1 MHCVMRSSEINTL
14 WHKTAGARQRSS
26 SLSLPCHRLH
36 AQPERT
42 LHPLAMEPQCFFCLS
57 FKFIPWASALSMPH
71 VMSVDIAWQTGR
83 KTTEKKSPQKF
94 GRPECKI
101 PNSYWKPWWHGDAVT
116 SALMVTNL
124 QVTFRWRRMCELVV
138 CRRISVLNIVSQ
150 DKIDIQISSPLP
162 LKSIAVSF
170 IAKCQ
175 ENSDAHTHS
184 PSSNPIVFYW
194 VRFTTTRPYRVLNKR
209 LTKSW
214 TWDILCKYQTSL
226 QATWKTHYQIDFH
239 AFDTTFSLLRKD
251 FGRVCEA
258 LNSRRGLNEM
268 ICVPCPRLLDV
279 PVSGLRK
286 LCRWRPRLVTED
298 LSFKHAR
305 TINRLISSKKG

>member
-1 MHCVMRSSEINTL
+1 MHNLKE
-14 WHKTAGARQRSS
+14 H
-26 SLSLPCHRLH
+26 
-36 AQPERT
+36 
-42 LHPLAMEPQCFFCLS
+42 
-57 FKFIPWASALSMPH
+57 FIPWLWSRSVSSACHSNSSHEPQRCRCLTWCLWTLPDKQD
-71 VMSVDIAWQTGR
+71 VKQQ
-83 KTTEKKSPQKF
+83 KKKIFSKICA
-94 GRPECKI
+94 RPACKI

-138 CRRISVLNIVSQ
+138 CRRSSVLNIVSQ
-150 DKIDIQISSPLP
+150 NKIDIQISSPLP
-162 LKSIAVSF
+162 LKSISVSF

-305 TINRLISSKKG
+305 TINRLIWSKKGSKWRFQTWSPGRWSFQELNPLCYMLTGRNR